1 MHERNSNE
9 ALREVCSQVATEV
22 NNLYEYFRKKQGL
35 EEETDTLR
43 QIEVL
48 VSKKYISHTYLV
60 NLESMVRLYETGRI
74 SQYLSDL
81 EEYKIR
87 INYFLNLYS

>member
-1 MHERNSNE
+1 MQRENNE

-35 EEETDTLR
+35 ERETDTLR
-43 QIEVL
+43 QLELL
-48 VSKKYISHTYLV
+48 VNKKYISHTYLV
-60 NLESMVRLYETGRI
+60 NLETMVKLYEIGRI

-87 INYFLNLYS
+87 INYFLNVYS